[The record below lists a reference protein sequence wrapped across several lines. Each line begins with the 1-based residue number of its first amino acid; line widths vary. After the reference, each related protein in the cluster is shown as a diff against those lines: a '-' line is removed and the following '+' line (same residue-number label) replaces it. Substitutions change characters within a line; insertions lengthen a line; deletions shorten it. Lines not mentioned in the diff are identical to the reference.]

1 MVHKWYKYTIN
12 KRIIKQSNN
21 KLDKKKNR
29 YNIVYYSGFMIDD
42 ISLLMIS
49 YFPMQSITMLEN
61 EKFMILWYKCGI
73 SVPFLTI
80 SNHKKIT
87 TKTKIKILF
96 DMRVYFSHKVGKVV

>member
-1 MVHKWYKYTIN
+1 MNALLIKYDRCLWFVILP
-12 KRIIKQSNN
+12 S
-21 KLDKKKNR
+21 
-29 YNIVYYSGFMIDD
+29 
-42 ISLLMIS
+42 
-49 YFPMQSITMLEN
+49 MQSITMLEN

>member
-49 YFPMQSITMLEN
+49 YLPMQHIMLIDCQY
-61 EKFMILWYKCGI
+61 FMA
-73 SVPFLTI
+73 
-80 SNHKKIT
+80 
-87 TKTKIKILF
+87 
-96 DMRVYFSHKVGKVV
+96 